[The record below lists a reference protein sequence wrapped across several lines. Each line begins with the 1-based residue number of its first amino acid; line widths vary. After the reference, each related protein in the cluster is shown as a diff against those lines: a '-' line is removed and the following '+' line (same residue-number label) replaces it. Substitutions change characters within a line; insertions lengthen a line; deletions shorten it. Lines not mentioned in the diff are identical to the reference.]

1 MVRWSLFGEPRN
13 VARYRRELPTA
24 GRPFVEIRS
33 IRELKQLYFAWE
45 LLFDLQSER
54 ADA

>member
-1 MVRWSLFGEPRN
+1 VNPPALARFAE
-13 VARYRRELPTA
+13 ARYRRELPTA

-33 IRELKQLYFAWE
+33 MRELKQLYFAWE